1 VRTVF
6 YSFVALLLSVVA
18 GPVWAQPIEL
28 LTNMDYP
35 PYIVADAPGGGL
47 HTEIV
52 RESYRAVGRELQ
64 IRVMPWKRI
73 TRELTDGKALGSFSW
88 ADSEERRTLFLVSMP
103 IFFSNA
109 VIFTRLENFSG
120 TEDVPARAAAGQE
133 TVMCR
138 PHGWTTPRSAAA
150 QLEAGTLRLTTPEK
164 LRSCFELMI
173 AGRADYV
180 DVPTLAAWHVL
191 QTLINES
198 DNPDAI
204 RETIHVVHPENPFGG
219 TSHILFTRTVAGEQ
233 ARQEF
238 AKGMAII
245 AENGALEAIIARHL
259 APYPDLDKTA
269 ILEGLRRVG
278 VIAPTRSILENR

>member
-1 VRTVF
+1 MRTVF
-6 YSFVALLLSVVA
+6 NSFVALLLSVVA

-35 PYIVADAPGGGL
+35 PYIAADAPGGGL

-52 RESYRAVGRELQ
+52 RESYRAVGRDLRV
-64 IRVMPWKRI
+64 RVMPWKRI

-88 ADSEERRTLFLVSMP
+88 ADSEERRHLFLVSTP
-103 IFFSNA
+103 VFFSDA

-120 TEDVPARAAAGQE
+120 TEDVPARAAKGQE

-150 QLEAGTLRLTTPEK
+150 QLAAGTLRLTTPEK
-164 LRSCFELMI
+164 LRSCFELML

-191 QTLINES
+191 QALINES
-198 DNPDAI
+198 DDPSAI
-204 RETIHVVHPENPFGG
+204 SDTIHVVYPDNPFGG
-219 TSHILFTRTVAGEQ
+219 TSHILFARTPEGEQ
-233 ARQEF
+233 ASREF
-238 AKGMAII
+238 TAGMAII
-245 AENGALEAIIARHL
+245 AQNGLLEAIITRHL
-259 APYPDLDKTA
+259 APYPGLDKRA
-269 ILEGLRRVG
+269 ILDGLRRVG
-278 VIAPTRSILENR
+278 VIGR